1 MLSMGQKQLISFVRA
16 LVQDPAL
23 LILDEATSS
32 IDTETER
39 IIQHAVENLIK
50 NQTSIANRSPI
61 IDYSKCGN
69 KIMVLRRR

>member
-32 IDTETER
+32 IDTRTER
-39 IIQHAVENLIK
+39 IIHARRESDK
-50 NQTSIANRSPI
+50 
-61 IDYSKCGN
+61 
-69 KIMVLRRR
+69 KIRRVL